1 MSDIIDIIKS
11 IDEAKAIEEEN
22 KRKEEEKAKEKVAES
37 LRRHAEQRRK
47 WEEEEEKAK
56 KAKKDLNR
64 FESGQCSLDPKIYED
79 YLKAGYKPTPKS
91 MHPTHSD
98 KWLLDFFR
106 ATGGSIDSKNR
117 IEKIA
122 SYYKGRS
129 YEKVEHPCLVE
140 IIELASKYGM
150 PKKDFNDLLGY
161 ATSPEVL
168 DALVKAGADIKQFP
182 LKEMMHY
189 YGLSTGKV
197 LDSRV
202 INRDYDT
209 EEFPSPNYTVA
220 RNIRKTIKKVL
231 EYGFDTNEVA
241 KILADGSYDAKLLQG
256 CLDEIKREEILIQK
270 EIEFRKYQEKLAE
283 EGKEKGVLSYDDR
296 MKKLEDS
303 SMSMYDKSD
312 ERIIVP
318 FSILKGKGGIVL
330 ENTPET
336 REKVEAYLSSHKL
349 ALKTSLHINALVRNL
364 QKEGISAEVLSENA
378 LVETFGV
385 DAKKLTV
392 GKLDVKVPKD
402 KIQKFIKLK
411 EGDIYQTSSG
421 RPTLARAPKGG
432 VILTRDG
439 NFDEMPKNMVVKEK
453 TTSTVLQ
460 AEPSL

>member
-22 KRKEEEKAKEKVAES
+22 KRKEEEKAKERVAES
-37 LRRHAEQRRK
+37 LQRHAEQRRK
-47 WEEEEEKAK
+47 REEEEEKAK

-98 KWLLDFFR
+98 KWLLNFHR
-106 ATGGSIDSKNR
+106 ATGGGIDSKNR

-312 ERIIVP
+312 EEIVVS

-330 ENTPET
+330 KNTPENK
-336 REKVEAYLSSHKL
+336 ELVEAYLSSHKI
-349 ALKTSLHINALVRNL
+349 ALKTSLHINQFVKDMKKN
-364 QKEGISAEVLSENA
+364 GIEAEVCSQTDLKERYGEN
-378 LVETFGV
+378 
-385 DAKKLTV
+385 V
-392 GKLDVKVPKD
+392 GKMTPGKLEVKVPKD
-402 KIQKFIKLK
+402 KIQKFIILK